1 MTNIFLK
8 HLNETKLIRI
18 SSSFMIGYFLKLPK
32 GSEFVKKIE
41 KYEQIYINMSWI
53 FIAIALCLVIFNE
66 FYNLDD
72 KAISQ
77 VAVYELSFILGIALI
92 NSLKQITINKGLFTC
107 DRFYLIFRA
116 IEVIIITFSRMF
128 FEIGQLV
135 YPFLFYLILLIAF
148 KKGKKGALYLVSF
161 ALLNNIIFGV
171 LHALIYHSAQS
182 SIFASENMIR
192 SVLIYITLFMFSLM
206 CGRIYEDSVDYE
218 QKNTRL
224 YVELEDKF
232 QQLNT
237 AQEEIKLHNEKL
249 KETNFKIEDANK
261 RLRESIAEF
270 YTVQQITQAISSIF
284 DVKELLK
291 HVNDIIIGVMGVNNS
306 TVILYD
312 EKKDRLRV
320 HTTNV
325 SNKQELIALFDNIN
339 CEVLKDVLKS
349 GQPLMENFVDLKEYP
364 FTDEREVSSLI
375 CVPLVTKTRNF
386 GLVLVEHKYFNAFDE
401 DNLRLLNIIGQQVSI
416 ALENAE
422 LYERMHELATVDNL
436 TGIYN
441 RLYFQQRL
449 QQEFEI
455 AEKGGYDLS
464 LAIFDIDHFKRFNDT
479 FGHLFGDKVL
489 KHISTL
495 LKNSIRSGDIIAR
508 FGGEEFVLLFPRT
521 GLKEAYEK
529 VEILR
534 EKIAK
539 TTIRDELVAASVTV
553 SFGLASYPEVS
564 TTESELLKMS
574 DNALY
579 DAKESGRNCVRVA
592 HAASINESGANHQS
606 V

>member
-1 MTNIFLK
+1 M
-8 HLNETKLIRI
+8 
-18 SSSFMIGYFLKLPK
+18 KLPK

-41 KYEQIYINMSWI
+41 KYEKIYINMSWI

-66 FYNLDD
+66 FYNVDG
-72 KAISQ
+72 KALSK
-77 VAVYELSFILGIALI
+77 VAVYELSFIFGTALI
-92 NSLKQITINKGLFTC
+92 NSLKQIVINKGLFTW

-116 IEVIIITFSRMF
+116 IEVIILAFSRIF
-128 FEIGQLV
+128 FELGQLV

-161 ALLNNIIFGV
+161 ALLSNIIFGV
-171 LHALIYHSAQS
+171 LHVLIYHSNQY
-182 SIFASENMIR
+182 SIFAAENMIR

-261 RLRESIAEF
+261 KLRESIAEF

-291 HVNDIIIGVMGVNNS
+291 HVNDIILGVMGVNNS

-339 CEVLKDVLKS
+339 CDVLKDVLKS

-364 FTDEREVSSLI
+364 FTEEREVSSLI
-375 CVPLVTKTRNF
+375 CVPLVTKTENF

-489 KHISTL
+489 KHISSL
-495 LKNSIRSGDIIAR
+495 LKNSLRSGDIIAR

-521 GLKEAYEK
+521 GLKEAYDK
-529 VEILR
+529 VELLR

-553 SFGLASYPEVS
+553 SFGLSSYPQVS
-564 TTESELLKMS
+564 TTESELLKMA

-579 DAKESGRNCVRVA
+579 DAKEGGRNCVRVA
-592 HAASINESGANHQS
+592 LAASISESGTNHQS
-606 V
+606 I

>member
-1 MTNIFLK
+1 M
-8 HLNETKLIRI
+8 
-18 SSSFMIGYFLKLPK
+18 
-32 GSEFVKKIE
+32 KKIE
-41 KYEQIYINMSWI
+41 KYEQIYINLSWI
-53 FIAIALCLVIFNE
+53 FIAIIVALAIYGDFLSVDNKVISKFDV
-66 FYNLDD
+66 FKLGFFLGSAVINL
-72 KAISQ
+72 I
-77 VAVYELSFILGIALI
+77 
-92 NSLKQITINKGLFTC
+92 KQIVLKKGLFIN
-107 DRFYLIFRA
+107 DRYYFLFRS
-116 IEVIIITFSRMF
+116 IEVLITTFSMVF
-128 FEIGQLV
+128 LGQMA
-135 YPFLFYLILLIAF
+135 YPFLFFIIMLTVF
-148 KKGKKGALYLVSF
+148 KKGKKVSLYMGAFALIANFTFGALHYV
-161 ALLNNIIFGV
+161 
-171 LHALIYHSAQS
+171 IYKNLEY
-182 SIFASENMIR
+182 SIFVPGEIFKNIFLYFM
-192 SVLIYITLFMFSLM
+192 LFMFSLM
-206 CGRIYEDSVDYE
+206 CGRIYEDNEENE
-218 QKNTRL
+218 QKNTKL
-224 YVELEDKF
+224 YIELEDKF
-232 QQLNT
+232 QQLAT

-261 RLRESIAEF
+261 KLRESIAEF

-325 SNKQELIALFDNIN
+325 SNKQELISLFDNIN

-349 GQPLMENFVDLKEYP
+349 GQPLMENFVDIKEFP
-364 FTDEREVSSLI
+364 FTAEREVCSLI
-375 CVPLVTKTRNF
+375 CIPLVTKSRNF

-422 LYERMHELATVDNL
+422 LYEKMHELATVDSL
-436 TGIYN
+436 TGVYN
-441 RLYFQQRL
+441 RLYFQERL
-449 QQEFEI
+449 QKEFEI
-455 AEKGGYDLS
+455 AEKEKYDLA

-489 KHISTL
+489 RHISDL
-495 LKNSIRSGDIIAR
+495 LKNSLRSGDIIAR

-521 GLKEAYEK
+521 GLKEAYDK

-539 TTIRDELVAASVTV
+539 TAIRDELVTASVTV
-553 SFGLASYPEVS
+553 SFGLSTYPEVS
-564 TTESELLKMS
+564 TTQSELLKMA

-579 DAKESGRNCVRVA
+579 EAKESGRNCVRIANAVLT
-592 HAASINESGANHQS
+592 NESEINHQS

>member
-1 MTNIFLK
+1 M
-8 HLNETKLIRI
+8 
-18 SSSFMIGYFLKLPK
+18 FLKLPK
-32 GSEFVKKIE
+32 GSESVKKVE

-53 FIAIALCLVIFNE
+53 FIAVALFLLMFNE
-66 FYNLDD
+66 FYDVED
-72 KAISQ
+72 KAISNFT
-77 VAVYELSFILGIALI
+77 VYGLSFILATALI
-92 NSLKQITINKGLFTC
+92 NSLKQIVISKGLFTW
-107 DRFYLIFRA
+107 DRVYMIFRV
-116 IEVIIITFSRMF
+116 IEVVILTFSRVF
-128 FEIGQLV
+128 FEMGQLL
-135 YPFLFYLILLIAF
+135 YPFLFYIVLLIAF

-161 ALLNNIIFGV
+161 SLLINIIFDV
-171 LHALIYHSAQS
+171 LHALIYQSDQYTIFGAQN
-182 SIFASENMIR
+182 IIR
-192 SVLIYITLFMFSLM
+192 NVLMFITLFMFSLM

-224 YVELEDKF
+224 YLELEDKY

-261 RLRESIAEF
+261 KLRESIAEF
-270 YTVQQITQAISSIF
+270 YTVQQITQAISSVF

-291 HVNDIIIGVMGVNNS
+291 HVNDIILGVMGVNNS
-306 TVILYD
+306 TIILYD

-349 GQPLMENFVDLKEYP
+349 GQSLMENFVDLKEYP
-364 FTDEREVSSLI
+364 FTEEREVSSLI
-375 CVPLVTKTRNF
+375 CVPLVTKTKKF
-386 GLVLVEHKYFNAFDE
+386 GLVLIEHKYFNAFDE

-422 LYERMHELATVDNL
+422 LYEKMHELATVDNL

-455 AEKGGYDLS
+455 AEEGGYDLS

-489 KHISTL
+489 KHISNL
-495 LKNSIRSGDIIAR
+495 LKNSLRSGDIIAR

-521 GLKEAYEK
+521 GLKEAYDK
-529 VEILR
+529 VELLR

-539 TTIRDELVAASVTV
+539 TTIKDELVAASVTV
-553 SFGLASYPEVS
+553 SFGLSSYPEIS
-564 TTESELLKMS
+564 KTESELLKMA
-574 DNALY
+574 DNSLY
-579 DAKESGRNCVRVA
+579 DAKEGGRNCVRVA
-592 HAASINESGANHQS
+592 RSASVNESETN
-606 V
+606 